1 MSHPPDA
8 PPALARTPAPPY
20 YAVIFT
26 SIRALGDA
34 EADRAYDGTSD
45 EMVRLAKEQPGYL
58 GFDSVRDAT
67 GFGTTV
73 SYWASLE
80 AIAAW
85 RANLEHREAQRAGRA
100 GWYAKFTTRVCK
112 VERANEFSFSSG

>member
-8 PPALARTPAPPY
+8 LPALASTPAPPY
-20 YAVIFT
+20 YAVVFT
-26 SIRALGDA
+26 SVRARGDA
-34 EADRAYDGTSD
+34 EADRAYDRTSD
-45 EMVRLAKEQPGYL
+45 EMVRLAQQQPGYL

-67 GFGTTV
+67 GLGITV
-73 SYWASLE
+73 SYWTSLE
-80 AIAAW
+80 AVAAW

-112 VERANEFSFSSG
+112 VERAYEFTFSGG